1 MSTRSMA
8 RLARAL
14 GAALTA
20 ITLATAMTIA
30 PAMATDAAASN
41 SAKPMSE
48 DDKTLYALGWLL
60 SRNIQSFQLTSAELR
75 TMEAGLNDAINHRS
89 PGVDIDVYAPK
100 VQALQHTRMA
110 ALEQHEKQVGQAY
123 LAAAAATPGAQ
134 KTPTGIVYFPLTA
147 GTGASPERTDQ
158 VTVHYEGK
166 LIDGTVFD
174 SSIKRGQPATFNL
187 GSVIPCWTE
196 ALQLMKVGGKIR
208 FVCPT
213 VLAYGER
220 GAPPVIN
227 PGATL
232 VFEVELLNIAPHA
245 AAGPAPAG
253 PAPSAPAPGGSSPA
267 GPAPGQPAAG
277 NPPPN

>member
-1 MSTRSMA
+1 MSIRSMA
-8 RLARAL
+8 RLGRTL
-14 GAALTA
+14 GAALA
-20 ITLATAMTIA
+20 IIVATAMAMA
-30 PAMATDAAASN
+30 PATAAEAAAGN
-41 SAKPMSE
+41 PARAVSE

-60 SRNIQSFQLTSAELR
+60 SRNIQSFQLTSAELK
-75 TMEAGLNDAINHRS
+75 TVEAGLNDAINRRS
-89 PGVDIDVYAPK
+89 PSVDIDAYAPK
-100 VQALQHTRMA
+100 VAALQHTRMA
-110 ALEQHEKQVGQAY
+110 VLEQHEKQAGQAY
-123 LAAAAATPGAQ
+123 LEAAAATPGAQ

-232 VFEVELLNIAPHA
+232 VFEVELLSIAPHA
-245 AAGPAPAG
+245 AAGPAPAS
-253 PAPSAPAPGGSSPA
+253 PAPA
-267 GPAPGQPAAG
+267 GPAPGQPAPAT
-277 NPPPN
+277 PPPN

>member
-1 MSTRSMA
+1 MMSTRSMA
-8 RLARAL
+8 RLARVL
-14 GAALTA
+14 GATLTA
-20 ITLATAMTIA
+20 ITLATAIAIA
-30 PAMATDAAASN
+30 PAMAADTAAGN
-41 SAKPMSE
+41 SGKPMSE

-60 SRNIQSFQLTSAELR
+60 SRNIQPFQLTGAELR

-89 PGVDIDVYAPK
+89 PSVDIDAYAPK
-100 VQALQHTRMA
+100 VGALQQTRMA
-110 ALEQHEKQVGQAY
+110 VLEQHEKQAGQAY
-123 LAAAAATPGAQ
+123 VEKAAAAPGAQ
-134 KTPTGIVYFPLTA
+134 KTPTGIIYFPLTA

-158 VTVHYEGK
+158 VTVNYEGK

-196 ALQLMKVGGKIR
+196 ALQLMKVGGKSR

-213 VLAYGER
+213 ILAYGER

-232 VFEVELLNIAPHA
+232 VFEVELLSIAPHG
-245 AAGPAPAG
+245 AAGPAPTSPAPAG
-253 PAPSAPAPGGSSPA
+253 PAP
-267 GPAPGQPAAG
+267 G